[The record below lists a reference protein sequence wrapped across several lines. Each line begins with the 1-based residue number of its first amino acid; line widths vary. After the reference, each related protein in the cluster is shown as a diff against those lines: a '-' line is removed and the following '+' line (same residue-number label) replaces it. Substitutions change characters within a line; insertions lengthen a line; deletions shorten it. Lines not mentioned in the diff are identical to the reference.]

1 MPRPWLFVLLLAT
14 VDALRTATIHPQHI
28 PARSRLIFAAAE
40 DGKARAVEKRDLG
53 LDVMTAILGE
63 SKAQREARERAE
75 AGTVAPAAAKSA
87 APSPPSPPP
96 PPPPKRDLG
105 TDVLSSVLG
114 ETKAERE
121 ARELAEAEAEAAKV
135 AKEEAAAVAAEA
147 AAVEE
152 ARNAPGRASGVRG
165 AQLIGFGGG
174 GYAGSLAWAEL
185 LRQQLVDPV
194 PIAVVAKEVE
204 KQASP
209 VVSELQRS
217 IEQGDLKVPVPA
229 VDLKDTPL
237 SSLDLSGLR
246 AQLQLQPLDASSL
259 KLALPPELMSAL
271 SQPLNPPD
279 VSSIASSLNIDSAAL
294 TAAVAQ
300 AQGLAQ
306 QAATAL
312 GPLGTELAASLATA
326 LESAGVAEK
335 LSAALASAL
344 ASTGAPALE
353 LPALDETQRAADQ
366 LAAQLAALAS
376 GALTTADGAA
386 SQAISTVG
394 LTSGEVWVPLGC
406 GALAA
411 LLVGAAADAE
421 NFAGATLRLL
431 GRVVDGLVG
440 TTLGVSAGVVRLAY
454 QVSFGA
460 LAGALVGIVVGP
472 ERVLGPLSD
481 EPKSADAKAPAAAD

>member
-1 MPRPWLFVLLLAT
+1 MLRPWLFVLLLAT

-204 KQASP
+204 K
-209 VVSELQRS
+209 LQRS
-217 IEQGDLKVPVPA
+217 IEQGDLKVPVPD

-481 EPKSADAKAPAAAD
+481 EPKSADAKAPAPAD